1 MLKFLINKKISPDT
15 CEGRSYY
22 GSLAS
27 VIGIITNILLAG
39 VKIFLGIITGSISI
53 VADAINNAMDSIS
66 SVLSL
71 VGFKLSSKPAD
82 KDHPFGHERYEY
94 ITGFVLAFIIVS
106 VGIELGR
113 SSINTLLSN
122 TAINVNEITLVILG
136 TTILLKL
143 ALSSIY
149 KYLGTLISSDSLH
162 ACAIDSRND
171 VISTLGVLFSA
182 GLFILTGINID
193 GYVGIAISLF
203 VLITGI
209 NMVKQT
215 IDPLLGTIPDENFVN
230 KIKDYLLSQPNT
242 EGVHDFIVHNYGP
255 NRKFASVHL
264 EMNADINAIEAH
276 DIIDNIE
283 HEVMSKFGV
292 HIVVH
297 HDPIVINETTIA
309 LKERISNIL
318 LNIDQSLHLHDFRL
332 VEFSDFD
339 RLLFDIEYPYECKIS
354 ADEITQKLY
363 EALEG
368 ERKYQLMIQF
378 DRI

>member
-1 MLKFLINKKISPDT
+1 MLKFLINKKISPDSR
-15 CEGRSYY
+15 EGRSYY
-22 GSLAS
+22 GSMAS

-113 SSINTLLSN
+113 SSINTLLSS
-122 TAINVNEITLVILG
+122 TAINVNEITLIILG
-136 TTILLKL
+136 STILLKL
-143 ALSSIY
+143 LLSSIY
-149 KYLGTLISSDSLH
+149 KYLGDLISSDSLR

-182 GLFILTGINID
+182 GLFMLTGVNID

-203 VLITGI
+203 VLISGI

-255 NRKFASVHL
+255 NRIFASVHL

-283 HEVMSKFGV
+283 HEVMTLFDV

-318 LNIDQSLHLHDFRL
+318 LDIDQSLHLHDFRL

-339 RLLFDIEYPYECKIS
+339 RLLFDIEYPYDCKLT
-354 ADEITQKLY
+354 EEYITEKLN
-363 EALEG
+363 EALVG
-368 ERKYQLMIQF
+368 DRKYQLMIQF